1 MLLNKLILIE
11 LKKIFHKKSIYVIY
25 ILILIFVILNN
36 ILILQDKSKNN
47 YLNEAKYQYQ
57 KNLELKENYKDKKL
71 SYNEKLKYQT
81 ILENIELNKYIID
94 NNKNIND
101 YKTLNYQLKTTLE
114 DYEIFIVII
123 ILITSSTII
132 SNELKEGTIKLLLI
146 KPYTRNQILLSKYL
160 SMIIVMVLSIIYL
173 YLTQL
178 LIGGFYLGFSS
189 LQEKVVIYN
198 FQLSTIMCYNI
209 FGYTFLR
216 ILLKL
221 PMLILLST
229 LSFLISIITSNN
241 ILPLT
246 ISLIVYIFS
255 ASIKSLAINYNLKI
269 MKYLLTMNWNINE
282 YLFGKLSEYKYL
294 NLTTSIIICIIYY
307 IFLLVLSFIIFNK
320 KDIKNI

>member
-114 DYEIFIVII
+114 DYEIFIIII

-216 ILLKL
+216 VLLKL

-241 ILPLT
+241 ILSLT

>member
-57 KNLELKENYKDKKL
+57 KNLELKESYKNKKL

-81 ILENIELNKYIID
+81 ILENMELNKYIID

-114 DYEIFIVII
+114 DYEIFIIII

-241 ILPLT
+241 ILSLT

>member
-1 MLLNKLILIE
+1 MNKLILIE

-94 NNKNIND
+94 NNKNINN

-114 DYEIFIVII
+114 DYEIFIIII

-173 YLTQL
+173 YLAQL

-241 ILPLT
+241 ILSLT

>member
-114 DYEIFIVII
+114 DYEIFIIII

-241 ILPLT
+241 ILSLT
-246 ISLIVYIFS
+246 ISLIV
-255 ASIKSLAINYNLKI
+255 
-269 MKYLLTMNWNINE
+269 
-282 YLFGKLSEYKYL
+282 
-294 NLTTSIIICIIYY
+294 
-307 IFLLVLSFIIFNK
+307 
-320 KDIKNI
+320 

>member
-1 MLLNKLILIE
+1 MNKLILIE

-57 KNLELKENYKDKKL
+57 KNLELKESYKNKKL

>member
-1 MLLNKLILIE
+1 MNKLILIE

-57 KNLELKENYKDKKL
+57 KNLELKESYKNKKL

-114 DYEIFIVII
+114 DYEIFIIII

-241 ILPLT
+241 ILSLT

>member
-1 MLLNKLILIE
+1 MNKLILIE

-114 DYEIFIVII
+114 DYELFIIII

-241 ILPLT
+241 ILSLT
-246 ISLIVYIFS
+246 ISLIIYIFS

>member
-241 ILPLT
+241 ILSLT

>member
-25 ILILIFVILNN
+25 ILILIFIILNN

-94 NNKNIND
+94 NNKNINN

-114 DYEIFIVII
+114 DYEIFIIII

-173 YLTQL
+173 YLAQL

-241 ILPLT
+241 ILSLT

>member
-1 MLLNKLILIE
+1 MNKLILIE

-94 NNKNIND
+94 NNKNINN

-114 DYEIFIVII
+114 DYEIFIIII

-241 ILPLT
+241 ILSLT

-255 ASIKSLAINYNLKI
+255 ASIKSLAISYNIKI

-307 IFLLVLSFIIFNK
+307 IFLLILSFMIFNK

>member
-94 NNKNIND
+94 NNKNINN

-114 DYEIFIVII
+114 DYEIFIIII

-160 SMIIVMVLSIIYL
+160 SMIIVMFISIIYL
-173 YLTQL
+173 YLTQI

-209 FGYTFLR
+209 YGYTFLR

-241 ILPLT
+241 ILSLT

>member
-1 MLLNKLILIE
+1 MNKLILIE

-114 DYEIFIVII
+114 DYEIFIIII

-146 KPYTRNQILLSKYL
+146 KPYTRNQIN
-160 SMIIVMVLSIIYL
+160 
-173 YLTQL
+173 Q
-178 LIGGFYLGFSS
+178 
-189 LQEKVVIYN
+189 
-198 FQLSTIMCYNI
+198 C
-209 FGYTFLR
+209 
-216 ILLKL
+216 
-221 PMLILLST
+221 
-229 LSFLISIITSNN
+229 
-241 ILPLT
+241 
-246 ISLIVYIFS
+246 
-255 ASIKSLAINYNLKI
+255 
-269 MKYLLTMNWNINE
+269 
-282 YLFGKLSEYKYL
+282 
-294 NLTTSIIICIIYY
+294 
-307 IFLLVLSFIIFNK
+307 
-320 KDIKNI
+320 

>member
-1 MLLNKLILIE
+1 MNKLILIE

-114 DYEIFIVII
+114 DYEIFIIII

-216 ILLKL
+216 VLLKL

-241 ILPLT
+241 ILSLT

>member
-94 NNKNIND
+94 NNKNINN

-114 DYEIFIVII
+114 DYEIFIIII

-173 YLTQL
+173 YLAQL

-241 ILPLT
+241 ILSLT

-282 YLFGKLSEYKYL
+282 YLFGRLSEYKYL

>member
-94 NNKNIND
+94 NNKNINN

-114 DYEIFIVII
+114 DYEIFIIII

-173 YLTQL
+173 YLAQL

-241 ILPLT
+241 ILSLT

>member
-1 MLLNKLILIE
+1 LNKLILIE

-57 KNLELKENYKDKKL
+57 ENLKLKENYIDKKL

-94 NNKNIND
+94 NNKNVNN

-114 DYEIFIVII
+114 DYEIFIIII

-132 SNELKEGTIKLLLI
+132 SSELKEGTIKLLLI

-160 SMIIVMVLSIIYL
+160 SMIIVMFISIIYL
-173 YLTQL
+173 YLTQI

-198 FQLSTIMCYNI
+198 FQLNTIMCYNI

-241 ILPLT
+241 ILSLT

>member
-1 MLLNKLILIE
+1 MNKLILIE

-114 DYEIFIVII
+114 DYEIFIIII

-160 SMIIVMVLSIIYL
+160 SIIIVMVLSIIYL

-241 ILPLT
+241 ILSLT

-307 IFLLVLSFIIFNK
+307 IFLLVLSFVIFNK

>member
-1 MLLNKLILIE
+1 MNKLILIE

-114 DYEIFIVII
+114 DYEIFIIII

-173 YLTQL
+173 YLAQL

-241 ILPLT
+241 ILSLT

-282 YLFGKLSEYKYL
+282 YLFGRLSEYKYL

>member
-1 MLLNKLILIE
+1 MNKLILIE

>member
-1 MLLNKLILIE
+1 MNKLILIE

-94 NNKNIND
+94 NNKNINN

-114 DYEIFIVII
+114 DYEIFIIII

-216 ILLKL
+216 VLLKL

-241 ILPLT
+241 ILSLT

-255 ASIKSLAINYNLKI
+255 ASIKSLAISYNIKI

-307 IFLLVLSFIIFNK
+307 IFLLILSFMIFNK

>member
-1 MLLNKLILIE
+1 MNKLILIE

-94 NNKNIND
+94 NNKNINN
-101 YKTLNYQLKTTLE
+101 YKALNYQLKTTLE
-114 DYEIFIVII
+114 DYEIFIIII

-241 ILPLT
+241 ILSLT

-255 ASIKSLAINYNLKI
+255 ASIKSLAINYNIKI

-307 IFLLVLSFIIFNK
+307 IFLLILSFMIFNK

>member
-94 NNKNIND
+94 NNKNINN

-114 DYEIFIVII
+114 DYEIFIIII

-241 ILPLT
+241 ILSLT

-255 ASIKSLAINYNLKI
+255 ASIKSLAINYNIKI

-307 IFLLVLSFIIFNK
+307 IFLLILSFMIFNK

>member
-1 MLLNKLILIE
+1 MNKLILIE

-81 ILENIELNKYIID
+81 ILENIELNKNIID
-94 NNKNIND
+94 NNKNINN

-114 DYEIFIVII
+114 DYEIFIIII

-241 ILPLT
+241 ILSLT

-255 ASIKSLAINYNLKI
+255 ASIKSLAINYNIKI

>member
-1 MLLNKLILIE
+1 MNKLILIE

-94 NNKNIND
+94 NNKNINN

-114 DYEIFIVII
+114 DYEIFIIII

-216 ILLKL
+216 VLLKL

-241 ILPLT
+241 ILSLT

>member
-1 MLLNKLILIE
+1 MNKLILIE

-94 NNKNIND
+94 NNKNINN

-114 DYEIFIVII
+114 DYEIFIIII

-160 SMIIVMVLSIIYL
+160 SMIIVMFISIIYL
-173 YLTQL
+173 YLTQI

-241 ILPLT
+241 ILSLT

>member
-1 MLLNKLILIE
+1 MNKLILIE

-57 KNLELKENYKDKKL
+57 KNLELKESYKNKKL

-216 ILLKL
+216 VLLKL

-241 ILPLT
+241 ILSLT
-246 ISLIVYIFS
+246 ISLIIYIFS

>member
-57 KNLELKENYKDKKL
+57 KNLELKESYKNKKL

-114 DYEIFIVII
+114 DYEIFIIII

-216 ILLKL
+216 VLLKL

-241 ILPLT
+241 ILSLT
-246 ISLIVYIFS
+246 ISLIIYIFS

>member
-1 MLLNKLILIE
+1 MNKLILIE

-241 ILPLT
+241 ILSLT

>member
-1 MLLNKLILIE
+1 MNKLILIE

-57 KNLELKENYKDKKL
+57 KNLELKESYKNKKL

-81 ILENIELNKYIID
+81 ILENMELNKYIID

-114 DYEIFIVII
+114 DYEIFIIII

-241 ILPLT
+241 ILSLT

>member
-1 MLLNKLILIE
+1 MNKLILIE

-94 NNKNIND
+94 NNKNINN
-101 YKTLNYQLKTTLE
+101 YKTLNYQLRTTLE
-114 DYEIFIVII
+114 DYEIFIIII

-241 ILPLT
+241 ILSLT

-255 ASIKSLAINYNLKI
+255 ASIKSLAINYNIKI

-307 IFLLVLSFIIFNK
+307 IFLLILSFMIFNK

>member
-114 DYEIFIVII
+114 DYEIFIIII

-160 SMIIVMVLSIIYL
+160 SIIIVMVLSIIYL

-241 ILPLT
+241 ILSLT

>member
-57 KNLELKENYKDKKL
+57 KNLELKESYKNKKL

-114 DYEIFIVII
+114 DYEIFIIII

-241 ILPLT
+241 ILSLT

>member
-94 NNKNIND
+94 NNKNINN

-114 DYEIFIVII
+114 DYEIFIIII

-241 ILPLT
+241 ILSLT
-246 ISLIVYIFS
+246 ISLIIYIFS

-307 IFLLVLSFIIFNK
+307 IFLLILSFMIFNK

>member
-1 MLLNKLILIE
+1 MNKLILIE

-94 NNKNIND
+94 NNKNINN

-114 DYEIFIVII
+114 DYEIFIIII

-241 ILPLT
+241 ILSLT
-246 ISLIVYIFS
+246 ISLIIYIFS

>member
-1 MLLNKLILIE
+1 MNKLILIE

-114 DYEIFIVII
+114 DYEIFIIII

-241 ILPLT
+241 ILSLT
-246 ISLIVYIFS
+246 ISLIIYIFS

>member
-94 NNKNIND
+94 NNKNINN

-114 DYEIFIVII
+114 DYEIFIIII

-241 ILPLT
+241 ILSLT

-255 ASIKSLAINYNLKI
+255 ASIKSLAINYNIKI

-282 YLFGKLSEYKYL
+282 YLFGKLSEYKCL

-307 IFLLVLSFIIFNK
+307 IFLLILSFMIFNK

>member
-1 MLLNKLILIE
+1 MNKLILIE

-216 ILLKL
+216 VLLKL

>member
-1 MLLNKLILIE
+1 MNKLILIE

-57 KNLELKENYKDKKL
+57 KNLELKESYKNKKL

-101 YKTLNYQLKTTLE
+101 YKALNYQLKTTLE
-114 DYEIFIVII
+114 DYEIFIIII

-241 ILPLT
+241 ILSLT
-246 ISLIVYIFS
+246 ISLIIYIFS

>member
-1 MLLNKLILIE
+1 MNKLILIE

-114 DYEIFIVII
+114 DYEIFIIII

-241 ILPLT
+241 ILSLT

>member
-1 MLLNKLILIE
+1 MNKLILIE

-94 NNKNIND
+94 NNKNINN

-114 DYEIFIVII
+114 DYEIFIIII

-241 ILPLT
+241 ILSLT

-255 ASIKSLAINYNLKI
+255 ASIKSLAINYNIKI

-307 IFLLVLSFIIFNK
+307 IFLLILSFMIFNK